1 MKSTAGT
8 FIKECCGRIEKRY
21 RICFFSGIICGLMAH
36 IYALTNHLYNY
47 DELWH
52 TPTGFGTGVEVGR
65 WALSSTVWLQKL
77 FFADCFT
84 IPFVNGFV
92 TIILYTLTACFAV
105 SVLDINDDFY
115 AGITGA
121 LMTTF
126 PALVCRMFYMFTTH
140 YYAIGIAM
148 TAAGI
153 WILVRYGGN
162 GRKTSKGIC
171 VLVSAALVI
180 YGMAIYQANFVTV
193 VCLLVGFLL
202 VDFIRN
208 DPEMKDAFFLCIF
221 YVIYLGACMALFLSG
236 SRLALALTGKEM
248 ETYENLDSMGQLN
261 PHQLAEGLV
270 RCYKTFLRLPF
281 KDVYSMNPNVIVR
294 FAFLVSMLVLLYTLI
309 KVWAS
314 KKETHL
320 KLLVTAIMAIL
331 PVAVNLIIIMA
342 ISSGTMYSIMVYEIV
357 YVLVLPMASLTAL
370 SDMASYAGTCTNT
383 VTDKR
388 PAPYDSR
395 EQGNDTELYKAAE
408 EETNTENIRKLWEEK
423 FGRKPQAGGFLKAAD
438 ILISLALTGTV
449 ITYIWFAN
457 GNYLAMEYTNIHDNA
472 YFTVLMTQIK
482 SVEGYRDDMPV
493 ALIGAPSGDSSFS
506 RQAMIDDTFN
516 IAGKASTNTGEY
528 SYWNIMTRVLGFDPP
543 VRNSDEDEEYFYHHP
558 EVAAMPEYPDDGSVK
573 VIDDTVVIKFQD
585 VGDITGN

>member
-1 MKSTAGT
+1 MGD
-8 FIKECCGRIEKRY
+8 FIRDIYNRIEKRY
-21 RICFFSGIICGLMAH
+21 RICFFSGLICGLMAH

-65 WALSSTVWLQKL
+65 WALSFTVWLQKL

-92 TIILYTLTACFAV
+92 TIILYALTACFAV
-105 SVLDINDDFY
+105 AVLDINDGFY

-148 TAAGI
+148 TAGGI
-153 WILVRYGGN
+153 WLLVKRAGKA
-162 GRKTSKGIC
+162 GRVSKGVS

-180 YGMAIYQANFVTV
+180 YGTAIYQADFVTA
-193 VCLLVGFLL
+193 VCLLAGFLL
-202 VDFIRN
+202 VEFIRR
-208 DPEMKDAFFLCIF
+208 DPGFKEAFLRCVY
-221 YVIYLGACMALFLSG
+221 YVIFLGACMALYLLG
-236 SRLALALTGKEM
+236 SKLALAVTGKEM
-248 ETYENLDSMGQLN
+248 ETYENLDSMGKLSM
-261 PHQLAEGLV
+261 HQLVKGLV

-281 KDVYSMNPNVIVR
+281 RDVYSMNPNVIVR
-294 FAFLVSMLVLLYTLI
+294 FAFLVSMLILLYTLI
-309 KVWAS
+309 KVWSS
-314 KKETHL
+314 KKKLHL
-320 KLLVTAIMAIL
+320 KLLVTAIMAVL

-357 YVLVLPMASLTAL
+357 YVLVLPAACLTAL
-370 SDMASYAGTCTNT
+370 SEMTSYPQTG
-383 VTDKR
+383 KQSE
-388 PAPYDSR
+388 PYEGLKPGKDQEPDIKT
-395 EQGNDTELYKAAE
+395 EQEINA
-408 EETNTENIRKLWEEK
+408 ENIRKIWMEK
-423 FGRKPQAGGFLKAAD
+423 FGKDTLNKKQLKAAD
-438 ILISLALTGTV
+438 IVTSLALTGAV
-449 ITYIWFAN
+449 LTYIWFAN

-493 ALIGAPSGDSSFS
+493 ALIGAPTGDSTFS

-516 IAGKASTNTGEY
+516 IAGKASTNIGEY
-528 SYWNIMTRVLGFDPP
+528 SYWNIMTRVLGFDPV
-543 VRNSDEDEEYFYHHP
+543 VRNSDEDEEYFYNHP
-558 EVAAMPEYPDDGSVK
+558 EVAAMPEYPDDGSVR
-573 VIDDTVVIKFQD
+573 VIDDTIVVKFQD
-585 VGDITGN
+585 ITGK